1 MSVMDDAAY
10 DGTVLLGIA
19 TFSPNA
25 GEDVYR
31 ARLSPPMPPRV
42 IAHSTNGSAFGPDGS
57 VYYVNASDH
66 LVRLTAGGDQTVGP
80 TVGLASPTYVFGG
93 FAWVG
98 SYGQGSNMT
107 WTTYD
112 DISLK
117 LVHTWRGDV
126 AERFAGAPAGGG
138 LALWPGGTAGCLP
151 PDPNGLGASCVG
163 RLSAAGVLSVPTPV
177 GYEASVLLLP
187 RGHKRAS
194 STERLSRPGQAGVTL
209 FWTGTTRPPGKRRT
223 RGLAFGEERKRA
235 GICPIG
241 ETAEISRAER
251 RTSGKGWLWLLDDY
265 VRTGRGMA
273 ADGVFERRDRSRG

>member
-1 MSVMDDAAY
+1 
-10 DGTVLLGIA
+10 
-19 TFSPNA
+19 
-25 GEDVYR
+25 
-31 ARLSPPMPPRV
+31 MPPRV

-177 GYEASVLLLP
+177 GYEASVLLAYPAVISAPLQP
-187 RGHKRAS
+187 NAYLDLV
-194 STERLSRPGQAGVTL
+194 RLA
-209 FWTGTTRPPGKRRT
+209 
-223 RGLAFGEERKRA
+223 
-235 GICPIG
+235 
-241 ETAEISRAER
+241 
-251 RTSGKGWLWLLDDY
+251 
-265 VRTGRGMA
+265 
-273 ADGVFERRDRSRG
+273 